1 MKKKYNILITG
12 GAGYIG
18 SFLSTELLKKGHFVT
33 IIDKLVFGEKAI
45 KHLKKNK
52 KFQLGWLWSK

>member
-1 MKKKYNILITG
+1 MNILVIG

-45 KHLKKNK
+45 KHLKKNVAVIE
-52 KFQLGWLWSK
+52 QGYSQR